1 MPMTS
6 VRMPDELCQRLDN
19 LGEQEQRSRGW
30 LIKDAVSEYLERKE
44 RKARMLKETREA
56 MKDVEAG
63 RLLDGGEVMAWVE
76 SWGSDN
82 ELEPPKV

>member
-6 VRMPDELCQRLDN
+6 VRMPDELCHRLDT

-44 RKARMLKETREA
+44 RNAQMLKETRQSME
-56 MKDVEAG
+56 DVTED
-63 RLLDGGEVMAWVE
+63 RLLDGEEVMAWVE
-76 SWGSDN
+76 SWGADN
-82 ELEPPKV
+82 ELEPPKE

>member
-6 VRMPDELCQRLDN
+6 VRMPDELCQRLDS

-44 RKARMLKETREA
+44 RNAQMLKETREA
-56 MKDVEAG
+56 MDDVTAG
-63 RLLDGGEVMAWVE
+63 RLLDGEEVMAWVE
-76 SWGSDN
+76 SWGTDN
-82 ELEPPKV
+82 ELEPPKA